1 MQMSR
6 GPHFS
11 ACRIHTHTLY
21 TQAYPGHLTPSVHG
35 CKENP
40 LAEIYAG
47 QSRVLNGLRPQ
58 PWIHYSI
65 DPHPVYISCPL
76 VTFSALPY
84 ISYKEVVL
92 TAWSFSFDVF
102 YGYRWSLEGCF
113 IEKSRFMYKSR
124 CLKKKF
130 SCWWKDPD
138 QEPELDPVPYK

>member
-11 ACRIHTHTLY
+11 ALRIHTHTLY
-21 TQAYPGHLTPSVHG
+21 TSLSRASDPPVHG

-47 QSRVLNGLRPQ
+47 QSRVLNGWRPQ

-84 ISYKEVVL
+84 ICI
-92 TAWSFSFDVF
+92 F
-102 YGYRWSLEGCF
+102 
-113 IEKSRFMYKSR
+113 
-124 CLKKKF
+124 
-130 SCWWKDPD
+130 
-138 QEPELDPVPYK
+138 